1 MTFLVS
7 EGTID
12 EAVDLRVR
20 IKAERLS
27 LMLSDPNLVTMALPD
42 EESYGNWI
50 DDEDVGALFAHLAD
64 DD

>member
-1 MTFLVS
+1 
-7 EGTID
+7 
-12 EAVDLRVR
+12 
-20 IKAERLS
+20 
-27 LMLSDPNLVTMALPD
+27 MLSDPNLVTMALPD